1 MRLTI
6 LGLLM
11 ATLLVTGCKRDPKV
25 STKLFADFFVRYLQ
39 DVAEMKAQAS
49 FNEGDSLT
57 TASPKT
63 IQGGVAFQGSG
74 MEMRSVQNTLVRY
87 TMHRRS
93 LFNPPFNFSYQGTN
107 GEIQSYTVPLLGID
121 SFYVRGDVSITKGMT
136 LVMKGAPYTP
146 EEGLVLLFSDS
157 NNNAQSLSFNGFS
170 GNELFIPAE
179 KLAILTPGP
188 WKLYLVRKIS
198 KIEST
203 PATNILGAGEFYT
216 RTIDIDVKE

>member
-87 TMHRRS
+87 TKIRAK
-93 LFNPPFNFSYQGTN
+93 
-107 GEIQSYTVPLLGID
+107 
-121 SFYVRGDVSITKGMT
+121 SITI
-136 LVMKGAPYTP
+136 
-146 EEGLVLLFSDS
+146 
-157 NNNAQSLSFNGFS
+157 N
-170 GNELFIPAE
+170 
-179 KLAILTPGP
+179 
-188 WKLYLVRKIS
+188 
-198 KIEST
+198 
-203 PATNILGAGEFYT
+203 
-216 RTIDIDVKE
+216 